1 MQLLTVEHF
10 QRLFES
16 APGLYLVLLPDLTI
30 VAVSD
35 AYLQATMTQR
45 EQILGRG
52 LFEVFP
58 DNPNDPEATG
68 VSNLRASLNQ
78 VLQKGKAHTMA
89 VQKYDIRKPDGTF
102 EERHWSPLNK
112 PVLDDNG
119 DILYIIHRV
128 EDVTE
133 FVRLKK
139 NEARQ
144 QKLTEDMRLR
154 MQEMET
160 EIYKRAQEIQDN
172 NKKLMTEIAER
183 KKAEEKIKASQE
195 MFSTI
200 FYRSPVMNTIAD
212 QATGKY
218 IEVNDNF
225 AEFCGFKK
233 EEMIG
238 KSSVDLNLIIH
249 PEDRE
254 KLIHTLRENGFAKD
268 VLTEAQTKDGI
279 TKWVS
284 TSAHTVDINGRQC
297 FLTAMID
304 VSDRKKAEQQLEMLN
319 KELEAFSYSV
329 SHDLRAPLRIM
340 DGYADILLSDYKDKL
355 DEEGVRTMGIIKAN
369 ARRMGQL
376 IDDLLNLSHIGRKE
390 LTLEL
395 TDMNKLVKSVI
406 REQFSENGHHANIQT
421 GNLAAARCDSNLM
434 RQVWINLISNAIKY
448 SGKEQHPEI
457 LINSTQQ
464 KNEIIYFIKDNGVGF
479 DMKYAAKLFGVFQ
492 RLHKST
498 EFEGTGIG
506 LALINRILTRHN
518 GKVWAESE
526 KGKGATFYF
535 SLPV

>member
-10 QRLFES
+10 HRLFES

-52 LFEVFP
+52 LFDVFP
-58 DNPNDPEATG
+58 DNPDDPEATG
-68 VSNLRASLNQ
+68 VSNLRTSLNQ

-119 DILYIIHRV
+119 DLLYIIHRV

-144 QKLTEDMRLR
+144 QKLSEDMRLR

-172 NKKLMTEIAER
+172 NKKLLTEI
-183 KKAEEKIKASQE
+183 
-195 MFSTI
+195 
-200 FYRSPVMNTIAD
+200 
-212 QATGKY
+212 
-218 IEVNDNF
+218 
-225 AEFCGFKK
+225 
-233 EEMIG
+233 
-238 KSSVDLNLIIH
+238 
-249 PEDRE
+249 
-254 KLIHTLRENGFAKD
+254 
-268 VLTEAQTKDGI
+268 TE
-279 TKWVS
+279 
-284 TSAHTVDINGRQC
+284 
-297 FLTAMID
+297 
-304 VSDRKKAEQQLEMLN
+304 RKKAEQQLELVN

-340 DGYADILLSDYKDKL
+340 DGYTDILISDYKDKL

-390 LTLEL
+390 LIFEL

-406 REQFSENGHHANIQT
+406 KEEFSQNGHHASIQT
-421 GNLAAARCDSNLM
+421 ESLAATRCDSNLM

-448 SGKEQHPEI
+448 SSKEQYPEI
-457 LINSTQQ
+457 LIRSRQE
-464 KNEIIYFIKDNGVGF
+464 KNEIIYSIKDNGVGF
-479 DMKYAAKLFGVFQ
+479 DMKYASKLFGVFQ
-492 RLHKST
+492 RLHKIT

-518 GKVWAESE
+518 GKIWAESE